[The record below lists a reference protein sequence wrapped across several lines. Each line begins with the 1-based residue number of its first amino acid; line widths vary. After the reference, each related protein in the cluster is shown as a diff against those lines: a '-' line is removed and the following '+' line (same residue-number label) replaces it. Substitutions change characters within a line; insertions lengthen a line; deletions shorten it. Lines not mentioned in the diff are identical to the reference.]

1 MAPYIVGGDTDC
13 SKRIRIQD
21 TKKTHSEG
29 EVFLLSHERG
39 WAVLDVVISFT
50 CLILLLMVQKSGV
63 HQLIEV
69 GSLSHLFPGS
79 VPGWL
84 FGISEPSTVGCLA
97 GSSQLVRTMV
107 YDQLAG
113 LMTYLT

>member
-21 TKKTHSEG
+21 TNKTHSEG

-50 CLILLLMVQKSGV
+50 ILFNTTVD
-63 HQLIEV
+63 
-69 GSLSHLFPGS
+69 GSEIRRSP
-79 VPGWL
+79 V
-84 FGISEPSTVGCLA
+84 
-97 GSSQLVRTMV
+97 
-107 YDQLAG
+107 D
-113 LMTYLT
+113 